1 MTFEARKLL
10 KKIFFKPVKACG
22 VCNLQSV
29 NHYNYCSGEFPVQ
42 APAKPPAREILW
54 GCPEAGGLGKLL
66 ADWLSSVARKA
77 CNSPPKHPGEAFVV
91 PL

>member
-1 MTFEARKLL
+1 MTFEARKL
-10 KKIFFKPVKACG
+10 FFKPVKPCG

-54 GCPEAGGLGKLL
+54 GWPEAGVAGETVRRLALLSGKESLQF
-66 ADWLSSVARKA
+66 STKTSR
-77 CNSPPKHPGEAFVV
+77 
-91 PL
+91 